1 MKTKQQK
8 IATMCKTSDYWKT
21 TEGVKVIVK
30 KYYWFNGEVHLIGV
44 RLDNNEIVDL
54 PDMFFN

>member
-8 IATMCKTSDYWKT
+8 IATMSFNSDYWNT

-30 KYYWFNGEVHLIGV
+30 KYYWFNGEVYLIGV
-44 RLDNNEIVDL
+44 RLDNNEVVDL